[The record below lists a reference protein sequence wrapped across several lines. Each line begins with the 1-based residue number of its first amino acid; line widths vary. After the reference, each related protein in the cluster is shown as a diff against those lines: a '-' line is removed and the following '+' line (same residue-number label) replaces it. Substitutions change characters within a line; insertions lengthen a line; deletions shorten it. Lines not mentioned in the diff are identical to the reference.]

1 MRQVLVAAFILGAVA
16 TAAGQSPAQPP
27 PPSAAQPG
35 RAEPSTDDVVPAAQ
49 LADMLDTYA
58 IVQAQHALS
67 IDDEKY
73 GLFAARLKKV
83 QDIRRR
89 TQRGR
94 IQIIRELRR
103 LAGPQATA
111 PFDEAAI
118 KTQLKALRDLDER
131 AAVDMRQA
139 YDALDEVLDARQ
151 QARFRIFE
159 EQIERRKL
167 DLLVRAQ
174 ERARQKQAIRQ
185 RP

>member
-27 PPSAAQPG
+27 PPTAAQPG

-49 LADMLDTYA
+49 LADMLDTYS
-58 IVQAQHALS
+58 IVQVQHALS